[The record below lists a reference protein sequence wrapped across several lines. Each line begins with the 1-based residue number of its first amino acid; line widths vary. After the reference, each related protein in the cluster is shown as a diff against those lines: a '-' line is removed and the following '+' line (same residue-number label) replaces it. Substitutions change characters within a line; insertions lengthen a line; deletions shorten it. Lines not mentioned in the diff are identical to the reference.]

1 MFYTKDFTLVSEKD
15 THGSKYGFISSLT
28 VWINKPHVVNRRL
41 CGAKID
47 YFAFIEEQQL
57 SIKLSELTNDIDLGV
72 NGHGEHDLLE
82 IDNLQGIT
90 ENEVA
95 VILRKLILKSAK
107 DINHGPQSEI
117 IVVENKESCVIAS
130 FYQISREDSK
140 LNILEPSSYQ
150 LVFIQGSDESN
161 KIQLKKLKDSEQAS
175 NDDFGTFEWM
185 TNTLLPKLCNWS
197 AESKLKTSVTSLR
210 LIPIEEYSQKYQDL
224 KEKYGKHFVQNW
236 PESTDP
242 QKFVYEDIAIASYLL
257 ILWKKEREKKKLE
270 CLQSFVDLGCGNGL
284 LVHLLASE
292 GHSGIG
298 LDIRKRKI
306 WNMYGKETV
315 LKEVTVTPSAENTFP
330 EYDWL
335 IGNHSDELTPWM
347 PVFAARSSYTCR
359 YFVLPCCHFDFDC
372 KFSGKQQGLSN
383 YRTYLNFVKEVG
395 EVCGFNVEEDTLR
408 IPSTK
413 RVCFIG
419 QDRTYPKEEE
429 SSIDDKRSI
438 YIRTRSSSNQ
448 SSNSEADDQHSA
460 KYQKLDNG
468 QKWSKEFEPRDQ
480 SKEKSRNCQNIDK
493 DIKNLIINTVFKKVL
508 DCDKTE
514 VRHLSDGRIWHK
526 GGSLPLGEVVK
537 LFEKDVLKQ
546 LKSECGGLQT
556 LLKNHNSIFHVSG
569 GNVQLRDL
577 SLDEPYSKKSQLSK
591 KDKSQYFKTLQCWF
605 YANHPDGC
613 PRTEVTCTFAHGEK
627 DIKQIICDKTND
639 LKADDYSVDE
649 G

>member
-1 MFYTKDFTLVSEKD
+1 MFNTKTFTLVSEKN
-15 THGSKYGFISSLT
+15 TGGTKYGFISSLT

-47 YFAFIEEQQL
+47 YFAFIDDLQL
-57 SIKLSELTNDIDLGV
+57 QTKLTELTNPDTDNLKN
-72 NGHGEHDLLE
+72 NGYREHDLLE

-95 VILRKLILKSAK
+95 VISRKLILKSAK
-107 DINHGPQSEI
+107 DISHGPQSEI
-117 IVVENKESCVIAS
+117 IVVET
-130 FYQISREDSK
+130 DSN
-140 LNILEPSSYQ
+140 LDNPEPSSYQ
-150 LVFIQGSDESN
+150 LVFIKGSDHDESN
-161 KIQLKKLKDSEQAS
+161 KIQLKKLQDSEEVS
-175 NDDFGTFEWM
+175 SDDFGTFEWM

-197 AESKLKTSVTSLR
+197 AESKLKTS
-210 LIPIEEYSQKYQDL
+210 
-224 KEKYGKHFVQNW
+224 
-236 PESTDP
+236 
-242 QKFVYEDIAIASYLL
+242 

-292 GHSGIG
+292 GHAGIG

-335 IGNHSDELTPWM
+335 IGNHSDELTPWI
-347 PVFAARSSYTCR
+347 PVIAARSSYTCR
-359 YFVLPCCHFDFDC
+359 YFVLPCCHYDFDC

-429 SSIDDKRSI
+429 SLIDDKRSI

-448 SSNSEADDQHSA
+448 SSKSEADDQPSA

-480 SKEKSRNCQNIDK
+480 SKEKSRNCQKIDK

-508 DCDKTE
+508 DYDKSE
-514 VRHLSDGRIWHK
+514 VRHLSDGRRWHK
-526 GGSLPLGEVVK
+526 GGSIPLGEVVK
-537 LFEKDVLKQ
+537 LFDKDVLKQ
-546 LKSECGGLQT
+546 LKSEL
-556 LLKNHNSIFHVSG
+556 SG
-569 GNVQLRDL
+569 GHVQLRDM
-577 SLDEPYSKKSQLSK
+577 SLDEPFSKKSQLSK

-613 PRTEVTCTFAHGEK
+613 PRTQVTCTFAHGDN
-627 DIKQIICDKTND
+627 DIKQNICDKTKV
-639 LKADDYSVDE
+639 LKSDDYSVDD